1 MGSRGRRTRAG
12 AFGALLLALA
22 VSHPGHGQSQP
33 SPRPQPRKVMVTLLI
48 NSITDIDSAR
58 ETFRGDAYLIL
69 RWQDPALL
77 NVDPAKIDWSGTNK
91 PTIEF
96 MNSQDTEILGDQFP
110 ELASP
115 GVGFVEARYTGTFNN
130 RMDLHDFPF
139 DEQIITFSLES
150 QNETADK
157 MTFFVQPVKGG
168 VVLDVQ
174 DRTVPI
180 PRSAIFGSE
189 IHLPEWN
196 ITGADVRESKA
207 SYYGGTE
214 AYSHLTYEVRIARR
228 IGYYIWKVMSVLVM
242 LVVLSWIIFLIDPA
256 DIGNRM
262 AVSITL
268 FLAAVAFA
276 FVTGS
281 LIPRVSY
288 LTLLDKYTLGC
299 YVLLFLAPL
308 ESLLAY
314 RQSRQDQ
321 AKAQRT
327 DRLALQCFPVAFL
340 LLHLVIW
347 IAGGHG

>member
-1 MGSRGRRTRAG
+1 
-12 AFGALLLALA
+12 
-22 VSHPGHGQSQP
+22 
-33 SPRPQPRKVMVTLLI
+33 MVTLLI

-58 ETFRGDAYLIL
+58 ETFRGDVYLIL
-69 RWQDPALL
+69 RWQDPSLF
-77 NVDPAKIDWSGTNK
+77 NMDPAKIDWSKASK
-91 PTIEF
+91 PIIEF
-96 MNSQDTEILGDQFP
+96 MNSQDTELLGDQFP

-157 MTFFVQPVKGG
+157 MVFFVQPVKGG
-168 VVLDVQ
+168 VAVDVQ
-174 DRTVPI
+174 DRRVPI
-180 PRSAIFGSE
+180 PRSAIFGRE
-189 IHLPEWN
+189 IHLPEWT
-196 ITGADVRESKA
+196 ITGVDVQESKA
-207 SYYGGTE
+207 TYYGGTE
-214 AYSHLTYEVRIARR
+214 AYSHLTYDVKIARR
-228 IGYYIWKVMSVLVM
+228 IGYYVWKVMSVLVM
-242 LVVLSWIIFLIDPA
+242 LVILSWIIFLIDPG

-308 ESLLAY
+308 ESLMAY
-314 RQSRQDQ
+314 RQSRQDM
-321 AKAQRT
+321 AKAHRT
-327 DRLALQCFPVAFL
+327 DRLALRCFPVAFL

-347 IAGGHG
+347 IAGGHS